1 MIWIC
6 AENNFNNINMFSLL
20 LSSAYAE
27 PSLFL
32 LVLPYRKWGGWG
44 CTSIWEGTQLW
55 GKLTQFYT
63 MCHHRSWGKL
73 SEEEESRR
81 HFEWWCLSPPVTIIC
96 KGELISGDGWT
107 PTCHGN
113 GEWFPCLAWLVW
125 SFFFTCLSVFISP
138 HEFSHFYLSNSL
150 PHPSGG
156 GVGKWLCGAW
166 LSDGLK
172 PQCRC
177 KMFRKMLWVFIS
189 CVYLWKETGRF

>member
-6 AENNFNNINMFSLL
+6 AGNNNTKIFSLL

-27 PSLFL
+27 ASLFL
-32 LVLPYRKWGGWG
+32 LLLPYHKCEGWG

-63 MCHHRSWGKL
+63 MCHHKCWGKL
-73 SEEEESRR
+73 GEEEEDRR
-81 HFEWWCLSPPVTIIC
+81 HFEWWCLSSPVTIMC
-96 KGELISGDGWT
+96 KQALISGDGRT
-107 PTCHGN
+107 PACPWKWWMISLFGLACVN
-113 GEWFPCLAWLVW
+113 LLLYLFKCLYL
-125 SFFFTCLSVFISP
+125 T

-156 GVGKWLCGAW
+156 GVSKWLRVAW
-166 LSDGLK
+166 SSDGLK
-172 PQCRC
+172 PQRRC

-189 CVYLWKETGRF
+189 FAYLWKETGRF